1 MSKTFRY
8 TKITGQYYLDYTDEW
23 EEDGVE
29 FDYEVEDEDLLP
41 VIVDLIFDAYFGDDK
56 LVMKDKEFEKLLKQK
71 LSTLIEENDL
81 IGVIAEQYESTLKE
95 IFEKEA
101 MEFYKG

>member
-23 EEDGVE
+23 EEDGIE
-29 FDYEVEDEDLLP
+29 FDYEVEDEELLSE
-41 VIVDLIFDAYFGDDK
+41 IVDLVFEDYFADDK
-56 LVMKDKEFEKLLKQK
+56 VVCNSEEKTKAVKENLRRLF
-71 LSTLIEENDL
+71 EENDL
-81 IGVIAEQYESTLKE
+81 IGVISEQYESTIKE

>member
-8 TKITGQYYLDYTDEW
+8 TKITGQYYLHYTDEW
-23 EEDGVE
+23 EEDGIE
-29 FDYEVEDEDLLP
+29 FDYEVEDEELLP
-41 VIVDLIFDAYFGDDK
+41 EIVDLVFDDYFADDK
-56 LVMKDKEFEKLLKQK
+56 VVCDSEEKTKSVKENLRRLF
-71 LSTLIEENDL
+71 EENDL
-81 IGVIAEQYESTLKE
+81 IGVIVEQYESTLKE